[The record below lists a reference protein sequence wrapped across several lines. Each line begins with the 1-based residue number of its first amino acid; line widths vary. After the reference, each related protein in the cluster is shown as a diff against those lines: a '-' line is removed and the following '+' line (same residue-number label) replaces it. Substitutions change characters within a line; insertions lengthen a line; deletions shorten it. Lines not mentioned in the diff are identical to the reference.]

1 MPNISVQRLTSGLE
15 HFPQI
20 LHLND
25 SHEIANIMFYAS
37 DSLVI
42 LTRLRRLQHGTWL
55 LKMDCPTLSLN
66 ASFLRRD
73 VDCKRGL

>member
-15 HFPQI
+15 RFPQI

-25 SHEIANIMFYAS
+25 SREIANSMFYAS

-42 LTRLRRLQHGTWL
+42 LTRLRRLQQGTWL
-55 LKMDCPTLSLN
+55 LKRDCPTLSLN
-66 ASFLRRD
+66 TSFLRRD